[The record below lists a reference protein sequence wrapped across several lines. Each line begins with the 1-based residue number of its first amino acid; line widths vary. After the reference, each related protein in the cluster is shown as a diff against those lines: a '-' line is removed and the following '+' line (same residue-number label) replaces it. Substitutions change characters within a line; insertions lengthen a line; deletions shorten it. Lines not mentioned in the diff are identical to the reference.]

1 MEMLRLWEL
10 ADFIRSTRRKLR
22 FGEFS
27 RAPLHLLR
35 VEIGEHSAE
44 CDWLMRPPDV
54 WDDGLP
60 LGTREQNESQQG
72 LADAITMRAFLF
84 DALPNVESAVLRAF
98 HQSNRKRLELMILGT
113 VSRES
118 PAVHRVSSM
127 AMRAKLYGFCFWLEN
142 GFLRPLQQVVE
153 EQGEES
159 VAQSATLAGQGGCKD
174 GGK

>member
-1 MEMLRLWEL
+1 MGMPRLWEL
-10 ADFIRSTRRKLR
+10 SDFIRSTRRRMR

-35 VEIGEHSAE
+35 IEIRERAAE
-44 CDWLMRPPDV
+44 CDWIMRPPDV
-54 WDDGLP
+54 WDDSLP
-60 LGTREQNESQQG
+60 RETRERNESQQG

-84 DALPNVESAVLRAF
+84 DSMPDVESAVLRAF
-98 HQSNRKRLELMILGT
+98 HQWDRKRLELMILGT

-142 GFLRPLQQVVE
+142 GFLRPLQQVV
-153 EQGEES
+153 GERDEDLI
-159 VAQSATLAGQGGCKD
+159 AQSATLAGQGGCKD

>member
-1 MEMLRLWEL
+1 
-10 ADFIRSTRRKLR
+10 
-22 FGEFS
+22 
-27 RAPLHLLR
+27 
-35 VEIGEHSAE
+35 
-44 CDWLMRPPDV
+44 
-54 WDDGLP
+54 
-60 LGTREQNESQQG
+60 
-72 LADAITMRAFLF
+72 MRAFLF

-159 VAQSATLAGQGGCKD
+159 VAQSATLAGQGGGKD